1 MKVVEYVVPLGSD
14 GRRRVRHVRVK
25 GRVVEFMVQYE
36 LKVGGEWYPVVRY
49 DTAHGFAHQDILH
62 RQGPAEKRDLPRGDY
77 NLTLS
82 YAEDDLRRHWKAYR
96 ERFLREVRQT

>member
-1 MKVVEYVVPLGSD
+1 
-14 GRRRVRHVRVK
+14 
-25 GRVVEFMVQYE
+25 MVQYE

-77 NLTLS
+77 NLALS
-82 YAEDDLRRHWKAYR
+82 YAEEDLRRNWKVYR
-96 ERFLREVRQT
+96 ERFRREVSQT